1 LPEERRNQA
10 YAYILSSPGTPA
22 VYWPDMYDWQRGDLI
37 RQLIRLRKEAGI
49 KADSEIRFHPQYSG
63 MVATTTG
70 TLKSLVIALDSDLT
84 KLPQSLGQPAL
95 AADGDKI
102 RVWSTPAEQSLIG
115 VHFNCDYADTRF
127 GQTVYAVGSSIE
139 LGAWDPRHAIA
150 LTHNPQENRWT
161 RVIDL
166 PAKQVI
172 EWKCILRNKELP
184 DTVRW
189 QPGPNVSFTSG
200 EASVTRGTF

>member
-1 LPEERRNQA
+1 
-10 YAYILSSPGTPA
+10 
-22 VYWPDMYDWQRGDLI
+22 LI

-70 TLKSLVIALDSDLT
+70 TLKSLVIALDSDFT
-84 KLPQSLGQPAL
+84 ILPQSLGQPAL
-95 AADGDKI
+95 AADGAKI
-102 RVWSTPAEQSLIG
+102 RIWSTPAEQPPIG
-115 VHFNCDYADTRF
+115 VHFNCDYAPTAFD
-127 GQTVYAVGSSIE
+127 QTVYAVGSSLE

-161 RVIDL
+161 RVIEL
-166 PAKQVI
+166 PAHQLV
-172 EWKCILRNKELP
+172 EWKCIMRNSNSP
-184 DTVRW
+184 DSVRW